1 MSNTNET
8 EIKDK
13 NVERSS
19 GVNMKDLLWLC
30 LSKWYWFLISLVVI
44 VGAGVYYIMTTPPT
58 YSVSAEVLIKQDSKT
73 RSMTDKFQFA
83 DMGLLN
89 GSSRVY
95 NEVYVFQ
102 SPHTIE
108 SVVKRL
114 DLSTD
119 YFAQG
124 RRFDRTLYGS
134 SLPIRVAFCDED
146 INLGSFNVEVDEDG
160 QVKVSKFTYTTKSGD
175 KVEDKKTVVSGKITD
190 TLVTPMSRIVV
201 YPTKYYI
208 DLVKGTSNVLV
219 RKKDFNNTTE
229 SFAARLSASLGDKQS
244 DVIALEFSDVNK
256 ERAEAF
262 LNTLIEV
269 YNDDWVQDKNEIAVT
284 TSQFIRER
292 LALIEQELGNVDSN
306 ISDYKSV
313 NLLSD
318 INAVTSIYVTQNEE
332 LNKALLDLDNEIFV
346 TEYIKKYLSNPE
358 NKYQVLPGGSGLSNA
373 SLESQLRDY
382 NQIAIDRMG
391 LISYSSESNPLVLQ
405 YNETMDQLSEAV
417 LVSIDN
423 QLVALNARKESLVK
437 TEKKNTDRLSK
448 NPEQAKYLL
457 TVERKQQ
464 VLEQLYLYLL
474 QRQEENELS
483 KAFTAYNTRV
493 ITPPRGSNRPTS
505 PKRMQILL
513 ICLVLGFCLPFGVIY
528 LKEMMNTK
536 IRGKKDLEPLGLP
549 FYGEIPAVD
558 KKVKFKFLKRL
569 FRVKQKEQEAIVVK
583 AGKRDF
589 VNEAF
594 RVMRTNVDFV
604 CSKTRPASVLMFTS
618 FNAGSGKSFIS
629 DNLGLSFS
637 IKNKKV
643 VVVDCD
649 LRHGSTSKNLG
660 NKSLGLSS
668 YLSGAEK
675 DLNKVIYTSEVAAG
689 LDYIPVG
696 AIPPNPTELLEE
708 PIFGEMIAQ
717 LKNSY
722 DLVILDCPPVD
733 IVADAQIVQQYV
745 DRTAFVV
752 RVGLLDRSMLS
763 DLKAIY
769 NEKKYKG
776 MGIVINGI
784 PTGAGTYGHR
794 YAYRYG
800 YGYGYRYG
808 YKYGYGYG
816 VDPKDDEE

>member
-1 MSNTNET
+1 MSNTPET

-13 NVERSS
+13 SIEQSS
-19 GVNMKDLLWLC
+19 GVNMKDMLYFC

-44 VGAGVYYIMTTPPT
+44 VGAGVFYISTTPPT

-95 NEVYVFQ
+95 NEVYVFK

-114 DLSTD
+114 DLTTN
-119 YFAQG
+119 YLAPG
-124 RRFDRTLYGS
+124 RRYDRTLYGK
-134 SLPIRVAFCDED
+134 SLPIRVAFCDQD
-146 INLGSFNVEVDEDG
+146 SPLGSFSVNVTKDG
-160 QVKVSKFTYTTKSGD
+160 QVKVSSFKYTSRGGD
-175 KVEDKKTVVSGKITD
+175 KVEDKSTVITGKLTD
-190 TLVTPMSRIVV
+190 TLVTPMSRIVI
-201 YPTKYYI
+201 YPTRYYI
-208 DLVKGTSNVLV
+208 DLVKDNSNVLV
-219 RKKDFNNTTE
+219 RKSDFNKTTE
-229 SFAARLSASLGDKQS
+229 SYTNRVNAALGDKQS
-244 DVIALEFSDVNK
+244 DVISLDFTDVNK

-346 TEYIKKYLSNPE
+346 TEYIQKYLKNPD
-358 NKYQVLPGGSGLSNA
+358 NKYQVLPGGSGLSNG

-382 NQIAIDRMG
+382 NQNAIDRMG

-405 YNETMDQLSEAV
+405 YNETMDQLSDAI
-417 LVSIDN
+417 LVSMDN
-423 QLVALNARKESLVK
+423 QIVALKARKESLLR

-464 VLEQLYLYLL
+464 VLESLYLYLL

-493 ITPPRGSNRPTS
+493 ITPPRGSDIPSS
-505 PKRMQILL
+505 PKKGQILI
-513 ICLVLGFCLPFGVIY
+513 ICFVLGLCLPFGVIY
-528 LKEMMNTK
+528 LREMLNSK

-549 FYGEIPAVD
+549 FYGEIPAIVS
-558 KKVKFKFLKRL
+558 KVRFKFIKKL
-569 FRVKQKEQEAIVVK
+569 FRVKVKEQDPIVVK
-583 AGKRDF
+583 QGKRDY

-594 RVMRTNVDFV
+594 RVMRTNIDFV
-604 CSKTRPASVLMFTS
+604 CSKTRPASVVMFTS

-629 DNLGLSFS
+629 DNLGLSFV

-649 LRHGSTSKNLG
+649 LRHGSSSKNLG
-660 NKSLGLSS
+660 AKSVGLSAF
-668 YLSGAEK
+668 LSGAET
-675 DLNKVIYTSEVAAG
+675 DLKKVIYTSEAAAS
-689 LDYIPVG
+689 LDYVPVG

-708 PIFGEMIAQ
+708 PLFGEMIEM
-717 LKNSY
+717 LKGMY

-733 IVADAQIVQQYV
+733 IVADAQIVQRYV

-752 RVGLLDRSMLS
+752 RVGLLDRAMLPE
-763 DLKAIY
+763 LKAIY

-776 MGIVINGI
+776 MGIVINCV

-794 YAYRYG
+794 YAY
-800 YGYGYRYG
+800 
-808 YKYGYGYG
+808 KYGYGYHYGHKYGYSYG
-816 VDPKDDEE
+816 VDAKDDE